1 MAMHTAFCKSGN
13 FDSIDPVE
21 MITDAP
27 TGRAGPSLP
36 GRSDPRALFS
46 GREFSRWAVQ
56 PDREAL
62 CKQARARAER
72 PLGTC
77 PFRLAAAMQLTVR
90 RQEAVRSTMAMAA
103 QHA

>member
-1 MAMHTAFCKSGN
+1 MRRIIIHQVNPKISDNMAMPTAFCKSGN

-21 MITDAP
+21 TTTDAP

-46 GREFSRWAVQ
+46 GREFSCWAVQ

-62 CKQARARAER
+62 CR
-72 PLGTC
+72 
-77 PFRLAAAMQLTVR
+77 
-90 RQEAVRSTMAMAA
+90 
-103 QHA
+103 